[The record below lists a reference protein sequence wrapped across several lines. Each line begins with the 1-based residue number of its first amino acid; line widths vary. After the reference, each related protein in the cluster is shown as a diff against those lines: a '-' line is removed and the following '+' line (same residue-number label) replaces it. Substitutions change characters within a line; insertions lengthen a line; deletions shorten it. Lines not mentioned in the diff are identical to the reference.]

1 MPIDL
6 LEKRIT
12 SDWIE
17 VREKL
22 GTPVRLKAY
31 LKLEDERIAAIPK
44 DLRACT
50 MAGIVEY
57 KKKIAASVFNFL
69 TRLTY
74 TTPNQDE
81 ILGSEADIRLL
92 LVILGVENLFA
103 IGQIKPPKD
112 AEVPTPGASKT
123 RPPVEEVV
131 AEVKARVANNPEL
144 AKNPHVKN
152 IFMEIQLYQKEF
164 DQFAT
169 MSPQIPDDRAPTFFA
184 NYKKRIDGI
193 LDNLHAHFREIRRLE
208 DAELNKEIE
217 VSEESQ
223 FTVPELAKLISSQAQ
238 EMTRVRSSIFHALQE
253 GYQIRNLLLK
263 LVDTREPLVALF
275 DEELTLLDTRQESA
289 ATGHPAAVKLARSV
303 ATVLEGPSW
312 RKS

>member
-17 VREKL
+17 VRDKL
-22 GTPVRLKAY
+22 TTPVRLKAY
-31 LKLEDERIAAIPK
+31 LKVEDERIAAVPQG
-44 DLRACT
+44 LRLCT
-50 MAGIVEY
+50 MTGIVEY
-57 KKKIAASVFNFL
+57 KKKIASGVFNFL

-74 TTPNQDE
+74 TTPDQDE
-81 ILGSEADIRLL
+81 ILGSEAEIRLL
-92 LVILGVENLFA
+92 LVILGLENQFA
-103 IGQIKPPKD
+103 LGQMKPPKD
-112 AEVPTPGASKT
+112 AEAPAPAAAKT

-131 AEVKARVANNPEL
+131 AEVKARVAHNPEL

-164 DQFAT
+164 EQFAT
-169 MSPQIPDDRAPTFFA
+169 MSPQIPDDRAPTFFS
-184 NYKKRIDGI
+184 NYKKRLDGI

-208 DAELNKEIE
+208 GAQQGKEAE
-217 VSEESQ
+217 VSEENQ
-223 FTVPELAKLISSQAQ
+223 FAVPELVKLISGQAQ
-238 EMTRVRSSIFHALQE
+238 EMTKVRSSIFHALQE

-263 LVDTREPLVALF
+263 LVDSREPLVALF
-275 DEELTLLDTRQESA
+275 DEELALLDTRQDSS

-303 ATVLEGPSW
+303 ATAFEGPAW